1 MSETEILELLRV
13 IAVIGLVVTA
23 AVLATPPNKI
33 PLALR
38 GLAKMLGKSAE
49 SDKTAV
55 AVVPTYKKILA
66 FLIVV
71 IAFIIAKI

>member
-13 IAVIGLVVTA
+13 LAVIGLVVIA
-23 AVLATPPNKI
+23 AVLTTPPNKV

-49 SDKTAV
+49 SDKSMP
-55 AVVPTYKKILA
+55 AVVPAYKKILA
-66 FLIVV
+66 FVLV
-71 IAFIIAKI
+71 ILAFIIAKI

>member
-49 SDKTAV
+49 SAKTAV